1 MRARTTSGWGLGGVA
16 ALLLLGCA
24 AREGRT
30 RPPERDPWEG
40 RGRECVRPFLGR
52 GGPYGELDSPPV
64 DEPLLASVP
73 PEAHRTMLA
82 AGLSGVVGQ
91 ALRDARSGGMTVE
104 TLSRRQDLGMRLIS
118 LETQLAAVIFEAEC
132 TGELIEAMAFE
143 LEDRGDQRELR
154 FAIASLVVGA
164 AAATAAGVWD
174 LAQEGSKGPAVL
186 GLSGGVGSATLGALA
201 FVEQLPRMTFRHDH
215 NLLSPVVRGRDDHEL
230 FPAFVFRLLTLPG
243 PDGAPSPRE
252 RLLRRWAELT
262 DEVVP
267 AQRRA
272 EVTRMLYGGGGVY
285 DQELMKLRERMYD
298 ALESELNAQARD
310 LELLDRF
317 LVRALERT

>member
-1 MRARTTSGWGLGGVA
+1 M
-16 ALLLLGCA
+16 
-24 AREGRT
+24 
-30 RPPERDPWEG
+30 
-40 RGRECVRPFLGR
+40 RPFLGR
-52 GGPYGELDSPPV
+52 DSPYGELTSPPV
-64 DEPLLASVP
+64 DEPLLETVP
-73 PEAHRTMLA
+73 PDAHRTMLA
-82 AGLSGVVGQ
+82 AGLSGMVGE
-91 ALRDARSGGMTVE
+91 ALRDARAPGMTVE

-164 AAATAAGVWD
+164 IAATAAGVWD
-174 LAQEGSKGPAVL
+174 LAEPDSKGPAVL
-186 GLSGGVGSATLGALA
+186 GLSGGVGGAALGALA
-201 FVEQLPRMTFRHDH
+201 FVEQSPHMSFRHEH
-215 NLLSPVVRGRDDHEL
+215 NLLSPVVAGHDEHEL
-230 FPAFVFRLLTLPG
+230 YPAFVFRLLTLPG
-243 PDGAPSPRE
+243 ARDTPSPRE
-252 RLLRRWAELT
+252 RLLQRWAELIA
-262 DEVVP
+262 EVVP

-272 EVTRMLYGGGGVY
+272 EVTRMLYGQGGVY

-298 ALESELNAQARD
+298 VLESELNAQARD